1 MFLELYCKGGMKMDC
16 EKLIATLHEYYYFT
30 HVLIS
35 LPFTFLHKPAP
46 LLLSENF
53 YHTFTMKALRINGKY
68 FS

>member
-1 MFLELYCKGGMKMDC
+1 MDC
-16 EKLIATLHEYYYFT
+16 EKFIATLHEYYFT

-46 LLLSENF
+46 SLLSENF
-53 YHTFTMKALRINGKY
+53 YHTFTMKALQINGKY

>member
-35 LPFTFLHKPAP
+35 LPFTFFHKPAP

-53 YHTFTMKALRINGKY
+53 
-68 FS
+68 